1 MMMTADELDAVSGVD
16 HDSIDAAF
24 AALQR
29 VRRTVSQAGY
39 TPGDP
44 DPNVHRSRRGS
55 SRRGTRRAPSVRRRA
70 AADVDNQFT
79 SPLPKVKS
87 LDELFGGLVADRGW
101 KEPVAVGSVLGRW
114 EDLVGPQVA
123 EHCQIESFEHAVLVV
138 RCSTTSWATQLR
150 LMSAQILQRINTA
163 LGREVV
169 REITINGP
177 AAPSWRKGPRVVRG
191 RGPRDTYG

>member
-1 MMMTADELDAVSGVD
+1 MAEDELDAVSGVD
-16 HDSIDAAF
+16 YDTIDAAF

-29 VRRTVSQAGY
+29 VRRAVGQAGY
-39 TPGDP
+39 SPGDP
-44 DPNVHRSRRGS
+44 DPAAKRSRRR
-55 SRRGTRRAPSVRRRA
+55 SRRPLQPPRGRV
-70 AADVDNQFT
+70 ADGDNQFT
-79 SPLPKVKS
+79 SPLSQLKT
-87 LDELFGGLVADRGW
+87 LDDLFGGLVADRGW

-123 EHCQIESFEHAVLVV
+123 EHCQIESFQHAVLVV

-150 LMSAQILQRINTA
+150 LMSNHILQRINTA

-169 REITINGP
+169 REIKINGP

-191 RGPRDTYG
+191 PGPRDTYG